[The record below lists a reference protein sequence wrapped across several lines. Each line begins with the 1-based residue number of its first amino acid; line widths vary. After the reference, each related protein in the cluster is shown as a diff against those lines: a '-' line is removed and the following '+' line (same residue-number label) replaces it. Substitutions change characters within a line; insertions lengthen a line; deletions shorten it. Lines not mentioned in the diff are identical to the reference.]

1 MTIRTLPAF
10 LKPFFN
16 GFRPQVSR
24 REFKYLWALM
34 LALVLNLRT
43 SKLVH
48 LVRLLPFSSHRTRH
62 GAFLASD
69 RWQAPVMLT
78 QAVGRLLGRL
88 KPRPGETIDLIL
100 DDHRTAK
107 RARKMDR
114 ISKIWDHKDQRFV
127 YGHIL
132 LTAAIVF
139 RGMILPIRISLWKPK
154 GQPGPRYKKLTVM
167 AAEVIR
173 DFVPPPGVKVRV
185 LFDAFYLCPTVVKA
199 CEARGWTWFSVAAKN
214 RSFQPAGKKGV
225 KARKI
230 GDLAPGLIKHQGRN
244 VRMPRARGTATLRIA
259 CVEGHLSR
267 IGRVRMVLSKR
278 PSERWKTTVAIV
290 TNATNIDA
298 RGIVSIYERRWKI
311 EVLFKELEQDLGLGE
326 YQMLKETAIVH
337 HLHLCCLAHLL
348 LTHRSIDALA
358 AQAMEPHNEVCLPPL
373 RQRIESLRREIRND
387 QIRRLFARSACHERT
402 VKKLELFLQ
411 AA

>member
-16 GFRPQVSR
+16 GFRPWVTR
-24 REFKYLWALM
+24 REFAYLWTLV

-43 SKLVH
+43 SKIVH
-48 LVRLLPFSSHRTRH
+48 LVRLLPFSTHRTRH

-69 RWQAPVMLT
+69 RWQGPVMLT
-78 QAVGRLLGRL
+78 QAVGRLLKKL
-88 KPRPGETIDLIL
+88 QPRPGETLDLIL

-127 YGHIL
+127 YGHII
-132 LTAAIVF
+132 LTAAVVF
-139 RGMILPIRISLWKPK
+139 RGMILPVKISLWKPK

-167 AAEVIR
+167 AAEIIR
-173 DFVPPPGVKVRV
+173 EFVPPAGVKVRV
-185 LFDAFYLCPTVVKA
+185 LFDAFYLCPMVVKA
-199 CEARGWTWFSVAAKN
+199 CEAHGWTWFSVAAKN
-214 RSFQPAGKKGV
+214 RSFRPEGANKG
-225 KARKI
+225 RKI
-230 GDLAPGLIKHQGRN
+230 ADLAVGWIKHQGRN
-244 VRMPRARGTATLRIA
+244 VRMPRSRGRATLRIA
-259 CVEGHLSR
+259 CVDGHLSR
-267 IGRVRMVLSKR
+267 IGQVRMVLSKR
-278 PSERWKTTVAIV
+278 PNERWKTTVAIV
-290 TNATNIDA
+290 TNATPIDA

-311 EVLFKELEQDLGLGE
+311 EVLFKELEQDLGLGD

-373 RQRIESLRREIRND
+373 RQRIESLRRDVRND
-387 QIRRLFARSACHERT
+387 QIRRLFATSVRHERT

>member
-1 MTIRTLPAF
+1 MTIRSLPAF

-16 GFRPQVSR
+16 GFRPLVTR
-24 REFKYLWALM
+24 IEFHYLWALA

-48 LVRLLPFSSHRTRH
+48 LVRLLPFSTHRTRH

-78 QAVGRLLGRL
+78 HAVDSLLKRL
-88 KPRPGETIDLIL
+88 KPRPGETLDLIL

-139 RGMILPIRISLWKPK
+139 RGMVLPIRISLWKPK
-154 GQPGPRYKKLTVM
+154 GQPGPRYKKLTAM
-167 AAEVIR
+167 AAEIIR
-173 DFVPPPGVKVRV
+173 DFVPPPGLKVRV
-185 LFDAFYLCPTVVKA
+185 LFDAFYLCPKVTRA
-199 CEARGWTWFSVAAKN
+199 CEVRGWTWFSVAAKN
-214 RSFQPAGKKGV
+214 RSFRPEGTRKG
-225 KARKI
+225 RKI
-230 GDLAPGLIKHQGRN
+230 ADLAVGLIKHHGRN
-244 VRMPRARGTATLRIA
+244 VRMPRARGRSTLRIA
-259 CVEGHLSR
+259 CVDGHLSR
-267 IGRVRMVLSKR
+267 IGQVRMVLSKR
-278 PSERWKTTVAIV
+278 PNERWRTTVAIV
-290 TNATNIDA
+290 TNATHIDA
-298 RGIVSIYERRWKI
+298 RGIVAIYERRWKI
-311 EVLFKELEQDLGLGE
+311 EVLFKELEQDLGLGD

-373 RQRIESLRREIRND
+373 RQRIESLRRDVRND
-387 QIRRLFARSACHERT
+387 QIRRLFARSVPHGRT